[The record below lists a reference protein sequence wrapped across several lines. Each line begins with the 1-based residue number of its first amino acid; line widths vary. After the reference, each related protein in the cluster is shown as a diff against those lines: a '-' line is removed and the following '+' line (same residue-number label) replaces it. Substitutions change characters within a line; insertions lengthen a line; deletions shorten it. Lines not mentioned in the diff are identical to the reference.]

1 MYREIYMYVNAE
13 WMVYTPILYH
23 FPIHAYC
30 SAIPIWSK
38 WWFIT
43 HSWWFHLNWTGL
55 FHSCEFCL
63 SLAPALSLSLTSMP
77 IFVFSSKILWN
88 LYSKENRCRSPIFIS
103 YCVHWTFIHSN
114 MYTDAK
120 TNTMRFSWRVRQL
133 VAKIMLVQCGKSAY
147 MMPHTPIFHCTDIS
161 TDWLVVLV
169 RRRKW
174 NVLQ

>member
-43 HSWWFHLNWTGL
+43 HSWCFHLNWTGL

-63 SLAPALSLSLTSMP
+63 SLAPALSLSHLHADLCFLFENTLKF
-77 IFVFSSKILWN
+77 IFERKPMS
-88 LYSKENRCRSPIFIS
+88 IS
-103 YCVHWTFIHSN
+103 HFHLLLCTLHIHTFEHVH
-114 MYTDAK
+114 
-120 TNTMRFSWRVRQL
+120 
-133 VAKIMLVQCGKSAY
+133 
-147 MMPHTPIFHCTDIS
+147 
-161 TDWLVVLV
+161 
-169 RRRKW
+169 RRKDKHNEVFVESSAIGSQNYACSMW
-174 NVLQ
+174 